1 MVAKQWA
8 DAGNL
13 TDDRKC
19 PVPSFDYYFPSPLR
33 SMIII
38 IITTTMLS
46 LSFLLSFLSSSLLFL
61 SGWELISPR
70 ELIGMNACALKGGEF
85 ITPSFITFKGNTVSF
100 RTVNFD
106 NDELLLLFSL
116 FFLGNFSA
124 ENGRSWFFSI
134 IGKRKL
140 LSMIPFLRGCNLLTS
155 QLQIDYDVGFKNR

>member
-38 IITTTMLS
+38 ITTTTMLS

-70 ELIGMNACALKGGEF
+70 ELIGLRAGMNALKGGEF
-85 ITPSFITFKGNTVSF
+85 ITLSFIIFKGNTVSF
-100 RTVNFD
+100 RMVNFD

-116 FFLGNFSA
+116 FFLGNFFA
-124 ENGRSWFFSI
+124 ENGRS
-134 IGKRKL
+134 
-140 LSMIPFLRGCNLLTS
+140 
-155 QLQIDYDVGFKNR
+155 

>member
-70 ELIGMNACALKGGEF
+70 ELIGLRAGTNALKGGEF

-124 ENGRSWFFSI
+124 ENSRS
-134 IGKRKL
+134 
-140 LSMIPFLRGCNLLTS
+140 
-155 QLQIDYDVGFKNR
+155 